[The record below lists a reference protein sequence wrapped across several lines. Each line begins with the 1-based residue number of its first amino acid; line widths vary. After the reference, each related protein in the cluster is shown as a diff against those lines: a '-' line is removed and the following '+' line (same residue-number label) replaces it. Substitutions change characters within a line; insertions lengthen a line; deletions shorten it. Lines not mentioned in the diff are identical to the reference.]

1 MSVCFGAAQPPPCTD
16 RETSHLRLWWEA
28 SSPVAARE
36 RGWHLDMAEARIF
49 TMNMQG
55 LLNTLSSV
63 PLTEHGLPESGSI
76 DLKV

>member
-1 MSVCFGAAQPPPCTD
+1 M
-16 RETSHLRLWWEA
+16 
-28 SSPVAARE
+28 AARE